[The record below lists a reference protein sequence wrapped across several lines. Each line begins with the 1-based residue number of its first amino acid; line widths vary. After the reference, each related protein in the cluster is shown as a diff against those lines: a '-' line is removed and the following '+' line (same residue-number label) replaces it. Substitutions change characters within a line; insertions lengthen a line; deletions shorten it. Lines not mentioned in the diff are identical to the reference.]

1 MLLLEN
7 VLGELNTRANVCVKL
22 NSHTVYGIG
31 ETDNPHVMQDSC
43 GNHHTMNW
51 LDAMADKDLF
61 NKFLVADVKCEFEPY
76 MDKPQWIITLANGK
90 NEYTDL
96 LDYQSN
102 KRACMA
108 SGLYI

>member
-7 VLGELNTRANVCVKL
+7 VLGELNTEANVCVKL
-22 NSHTVYGIG
+22 SSHTVYGVG
-31 ETDNPHVMQDSC
+31 ETENPITMQDGC
-43 GNHHTMNW
+43 GNHHVMNW

-61 NKFLVADVKCEFEPY
+61 GKFLVADVKCELKPH
-76 MDKPQWIITLANGK
+76 MDKPQWTITLTNGK
-90 NEYTDL
+90 DTDTDL

-108 SGLYI
+108 SGLYW

>member
-7 VLGELNTRANVCVKL
+7 VLGELNTRANVCVML
-22 NSHTVYGIG
+22 NSHTVYGMG
-31 ETDNPHVMQDSC
+31 ETDEPYVRQDCC
-43 GNHHTMNW
+43 GNHYTMNW
-51 LDAMADKDLF
+51 LDAMVDKNLF
-61 NKFLVADVKCEFEPY
+61 NKFLVTDVKCEFESY
-76 MDKPQWIITLANGK
+76 MDKPQWTVTLANGK
-90 NEYTDL
+90 DADTDL